1 QGAVDQAAFAV
12 PLDARIGIGP
22 TADRPLDVAGV
33 PAFAGTAPGV
43 TVHPVLRASAGVR
56 VSAAESQPAELVGVD
71 PAALARMRSWDA
83 DTGAG
88 DPADA
93 ARRIAVPSA
102 GASGPVVPA
111 AAGAI
116 TLDAAGDTDRATVT
130 AWLRNGDGRDL
141 GLALQPRGSTLTAAV
156 PAGLPAPTRLF
167 ALALAEPSDYATR
180 HQHHIGEGGTDVA
193 VLSGTVALGLPR
205 FADGPGWIPARDD
218 TWAGWGSTGAG
229 GTASPGRLPISF
241 RLPGARG

>member
-1 QGAVDQAAFAV
+1 
-12 PLDARIGIGP
+12 
-22 TADRPLDVAGV
+22 
-33 PAFAGTAPGV
+33 
-43 TVHPVLRASAGVR
+43 
-56 VSAAESQPAELVGVD
+56 
-71 PAALARMRSWDA
+71 
-83 DTGAG
+83 GAG

-130 AWLRNGDGRDL
+130 AWLRTGDGRDL

-167 ALALAEPSDYATR
+167 ALALAEPLDYATL

-193 VLSGTVALGLPR
+193 VLSGTPTLGVPR
-205 FADGPGWIPARDD
+205 FCGCGHPMPARRS
-218 TWAGWGSTGAG
+218 W
-229 GTASPGRLPISF
+229 PGRFPRRRSIACPSTC
-241 RLPGARG
+241 ARRGRTGSPATRWPAGRPAC